1 MKFYSAASIFL
12 HCYKNQS
19 VSMVTMLVMVAK
31 MIVTDDGDN
40 INGIVTN
47 NVCIKNSIKR
57 QG

>member
-1 MKFYSAASIFL
+1 
-12 HCYKNQS
+12 
-19 VSMVTMLVMVAK
+19 MVTMLVMVAK